1 MGARSEWGGTD
12 RRFVAYAVAGALVLR
27 LVLMWARG
35 AYVSFDEGYYLL
47 LGENLWSGRG
57 FTLSGRTHVT
67 FSPLYPVLAGAVGK
81 LSGSPVWGGR
91 LVSVVASAL
100 LLLPAYAL
108 FRRAGGRT
116 IARPGVVLLAVVP
129 SLITFVP
136 FWSGRE
142 LYQGSE
148 PLYHLLLF
156 GGLALAVRAALD
168 EGEGWRPLVVCAVGS
183 GLAFGLAYLTRPEAL
198 AVAGAAAVAAGV
210 VRGLRSRRIREALA
224 VAGLAGVVTAGVA
237 APYVVHLHDVL
248 GRWTLSGRAVRWTPP
263 TAAGAP
269 AGGEAGREVDA
280 ITRLVWRGDQV
291 DYIYDN
297 YTLDASARQI
307 RSRYWGVP
315 PEPATPGE
323 PGWERLPPPEQAVRP
338 PPDPEEYTLTRL
350 YLRTLGI
357 VLSPSLWPLVLLG
370 LFLPRRGRRRRL
382 AEGVGFVP
390 VWAASVAV
398 AVGIYVD
405 PRNHLIL
412 APTLAFYTAAG
423 LVAIVGVLAR
433 RIRAL
438 RRGFLLRIATVGVT
452 AVLLLTALR
461 WAYLARVVGS
471 PHHLV
476 ARENRAA
483 GAAVRGWTDPEE
495 PVMSWHPAIALYARR
510 DWRVLPYEPF
520 PQVVRYGAARE
531 IDVMVL
537 SAYYPS
543 PLAMEEMPKGY
554 MALYLPGDTTLRSRW
569 RVEWEASAEHVLVGR
584 LVPGTGEGA
593 PDSTGVPALPGAP
606 PGR

>member
-1 MGARSEWGGTD
+1 MGSRSEWGAAD

-67 FSPLYPVLAGAVGK
+67 FSPLYPVLAGGVGK
-81 LSGSPVWGGR
+81 LVGSAVWGGR
-91 LVSVVASAL
+91 LVSAVASAL

-156 GGLALAVRAALD
+156 GGLALAARAALD
-168 EGEGWRPLVVCAVGS
+168 AGEGWRPRLVPALGS

-198 AVAGAAAVAAGV
+198 VVAGAAALAAGLA
-210 VRGLRSRRIREALA
+210 RGLRSRRVREALA
-224 VAGLAGVVTAGVA
+224 VAGLAGVVAAGVA

-263 TAAGAP
+263 TAAGGS

-297 YTLDASARQI
+297 YTLDASGRQI
-307 RSRYWGVP
+307 RSAYWGVL
-315 PEPATPGE
+315 PEPRAGGE
-323 PGWERLPPPEQAVRP
+323 PEWNRLPPPDQAVRP
-338 PPDPEEYTLTRL
+338 PPDPEAYTLPKL

-357 VLSPSLWPLVLLG
+357 VFPPPLWPLVLLG
-370 LFLPRRGRRRRL
+370 LFWPRRGRRRRL
-382 AEGVGFVP
+382 GELVGFAP
-390 VWAASVAV
+390 VWLASAAV

-412 APTLAFYTAAG
+412 APTLAFYAAAG
-423 LVAIVGVLAR
+423 VVGIAGIVGGRTRAVGR
-433 RIRAL
+433 R
-438 RRGFLLRIATVGVT
+438 FLGRVATGGVA
-452 AVLLLTALR
+452 AVLLFIVLR
-461 WAYLARVVGS
+461 WAYLAWVVGS

-476 ARENRAA
+476 ARENRAVGRVVA
-483 GAAVRGWTDPEE
+483 ERTDPATT
-495 PVMSWHPAIALYARR
+495 VMSWHPGIALYARR
-510 DWRVLPYEPF
+510 DWRVLPYEPL
-520 PQVVRYGAARE
+520 PQVVRYGAARG
-531 IDVMVL
+531 IDVAIL
-537 SAYYPS
+537 SAYYPG
-543 PLAMEEMPKGY
+543 PMDIENLPKR
-554 MALYLPGDTTLRSRW
+554 YLVLRLPADTAVRARW
-569 RVEWEASAEHVLVGR
+569 RIEWEGEAEHALLGR
-584 LVPGTGEGA
+584 LA
-593 PDSTGVPALPGAP
+593 PDRADPE
-606 PGR
+606 